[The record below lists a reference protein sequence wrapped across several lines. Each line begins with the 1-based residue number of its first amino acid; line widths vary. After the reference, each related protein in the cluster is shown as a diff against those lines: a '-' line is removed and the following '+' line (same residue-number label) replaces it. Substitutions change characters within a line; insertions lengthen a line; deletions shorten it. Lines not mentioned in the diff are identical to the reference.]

1 MAAAAAAAK
10 SQAAKSASAP
20 TAPTP
25 VAPTRRPHPKG
36 PKGGS
41 GDSDQLAQLLQSVG
55 AELSQVGKGMEQ
67 PGAGQGGVRSSITVS
82 VSGTNIRCRR
92 YPDNFIADANKLAH
106 FSAPAKL
113 DVVCWTPASPNT
125 VGPRAPPNP
134 YLIGNPIAALFI
146 GPDRGYLRTKT
157 GCYIAVAEVVEKRTD
172 YSRILNKCT
181 LAPGATHWVGT
192 LQPQYSRKDCYSCAK
207 LSCKS
212 EELGSVPFVD
222 LGCIT
227 VGEDVRGNTTWYKN
241 KDLNCYFPAGVFEP
255 TGYAGK
261 LVSILFY
268 CFNANVVQ
276 ARQVINAEGRQIFC
290 NNTDQTLKKTR
301 SPC

>member
-25 VAPTRRPHPKG
+25 AAPQRKPHPKG
-36 PKGGS
+36 PGKVPKGEAS
-41 GDSDQLAQLLQSVG
+41 DSDQLAQLLQAVG
-55 AELSQVGKGMEQ
+55 AELTQAGKGMEQ
-67 PGAGQGGVRSSITVS
+67 PAAGQGGVRSSITVS
-82 VSGTNIRCRR
+82 ISGTNIRCRR

-172 YSRILNKCT
+172 YSRVLNKCT
-181 LAPGATHWVGT
+181 MAPGAAHWVGT
-192 LQPQYSRKDCYSCAK
+192 LQPQYGRKDCYSCPK

-212 EELGSVPFVD
+212 NELGSVPFVD
-222 LGCIT
+222 LGCTT

-241 KDLNCYFPAGVFEP
+241 KDANCYFPAGVFEP

-261 LVSILFY
+261 FVSAMFY
-268 CFNANVVQ
+268 DFYSNVIQ
-276 ARQVINAEGRQIFC
+276 ARQVTNAEDRYIFS
-290 NNTDQTLKKTR
+290 NNTLQK
-301 SPC
+301 